1 MNWFDTAIITVT
13 GLSCA
18 FGLYRGLIKEVLSLV
33 SWIAALL
40 IAKGY
45 SESVSGVLTNLI
57 DSNGVRYAAAFA
69 MIFIVVMMLGTFLN
83 FLMSK
88 ILTVTGLKFADRL
101 LGGIFGIARGAL
113 IVLVALFFSRI
124 FMSNG
129 EEWQQ
134 SIIIPHGLIAI
145 EWLQNFISSFNVA
158 Q

>member
-1 MNWFDTAIITVT
+1 
-13 GLSCA
+13 
-18 FGLYRGLIKEVLSLV
+18 
-33 SWIAALL
+33 
-40 IAKGY
+40 
-45 SESVSGVLTNLI
+45 
-57 DSNGVRYAAAFA
+57 
-69 MIFIVVMMLGTFLN
+69 MLGTFLN

-134 SIIIPHGLIAI
+134 SIIIPHGLIAV
-145 EWLQNFISSFNVA
+145 EWSQNFISSFNVA

>member
-113 IVLVALFFSRI
+113 IVLVALFFSSRRRHTRC
-124 FMSNG
+124 SG
-129 EEWQQ
+129 VSW
-134 SIIIPHGLIAI
+134 ARRC
-145 EWLQNFISSFNVA
+145 V
-158 Q
+158 

>member
-1 MNWFDTAIITVT
+1 MNWFDAAILTIT

-18 FGLYRGLIKEVLSLV
+18 FGLYRGLIKEVLSLL

-45 SESVSGVLTNLI
+45 SEPLSEMLASLI
-57 DSNGVRYAAAFA
+57 DGNGVRYAIAFA

-134 SIIIPHGLIAI
+134 SIIIPHGLIAV
-145 EWLQNFISSFNVA
+145 EWSQNFISSFNVA

>member
-33 SWIAALL
+33 TWIAALL

-134 SIIIPHGLIAI
+134 STIIPHGLIAV
-145 EWLQNFISSFNVA
+145 EWSQNFISSFNVA

>member
-1 MNWFDTAIITVT
+1 MVDLMNWYHTAIITVT

-33 SWIAALL
+33 TWIAALL

-45 SESVSGVLTNLI
+45 SESVSGVLTSLI

-88 ILTVTGLKFADRL
+88 IKSYYPEYSELRPRV
-101 LGGIFGIARGAL
+101 
-113 IVLVALFFSRI
+113 
-124 FMSNG
+124 N
-129 EEWQQ
+129 
-134 SIIIPHGLIAI
+134 
-145 EWLQNFISSFNVA
+145 
-158 Q
+158 

>member
-1 MNWFDTAIITVT
+1 MNWFDAAILTIT

-18 FGLYRGLIKEVLSLV
+18 FGLYRGLIKEVLSLL

-45 SESVSGVLTNLI
+45 SERLSEMLASLI
-57 DSNGVRYAAAFA
+57 DGNGVRYAIAFA

-88 ILTVTGLKFADRL
+88 ILTVTGLKFVDRL
-101 LGGIFGIARGAL
+101 LGGVFGIARGVL
-113 IVLVALFFSRI
+113 IVLVVLFVSRI
-124 FMSNG
+124 FMPNG
-129 EEWQQ
+129 EQWQQ
-134 SIIIPHGLIAI
+134 SVIIPKGLIVI
-145 EWLQNFISSFNVA
+145 EWSQNLISSFNVY

>member
-1 MNWFDTAIITVT
+1 MNWFDTAIITIT

-134 SIIIPHGLIAI
+134 STIIPHGLIAV
-145 EWLQNFISSFNVA
+145 EWSQNFISSFNVA

>member
-1 MNWFDTAIITVT
+1 MNWFDAAIITIT

-18 FGLYRGLIKEVLSLV
+18 FGLYRGLIKEVLSLL

-45 SESVSGVLTNLI
+45 SEPLSEMLTSLI

-88 ILTVTGLKFADRL
+88 IVTVTGLKFADRL
-101 LGGIFGIARGAL
+101 LGGVFGIARGAL
-113 IVLVALFFSRI
+113 IVLVVLFVSRI

-129 EEWQQ
+129 EQWQQ
-134 SIIIPHGLIAI
+134 SVIIPHGLIVI
-145 EWLQNFISSFNVA
+145 EWSQNFVSSFNVY

>member
-1 MNWFDTAIITVT
+1 MNWFDTAIITIT

-69 MIFIVVMMLGTFLN
+69 MIFIVVMMLGSF
-83 FLMSK
+83 F
-88 ILTVTGLKFADRL
+88 KF
-101 LGGIFGIARGAL
+101 
-113 IVLVALFFSRI
+113 
-124 FMSNG
+124 
-129 EEWQQ
+129 
-134 SIIIPHGLIAI
+134 
-145 EWLQNFISSFNVA
+145 FNVKNLDGDGA
-158 Q
+158 EIRR

>member
-134 SIIIPHGLIAI
+134 STIIPHGLIAV
-145 EWLQNFISSFNVA
+145 EWSQNFISSFNVA

>member
-1 MNWFDTAIITVT
+1 MNWFDAAIITIT

-18 FGLYRGLIKEVLSLV
+18 FGLYRGLIKEVLSLL

-45 SESVSGVLTNLI
+45 SERFSEMLTSLI

-101 LGGIFGIARGAL
+101 LGGVFGIARGAL
-113 IVLVALFFSRI
+113 IVLVVLFVSRI

-129 EEWQQ
+129 EQWQQ
-134 SIIIPHGLIAI
+134 SVIIPHGLIVI
-145 EWLQNFISSFNVA
+145 EWSQNFISSFNVY

>member
-1 MNWFDTAIITVT
+1 MNWFDTAIITIT

-33 SWIAALL
+33 TWIAALL

-45 SESVSGVLTNLI
+45 SESVSGVLTSLI

-134 SIIIPHGLIAI
+134 STIIPHGLIAV
-145 EWLQNFISSFNVA
+145 EWSQNFISSINVA